1 MPYGMVTEIKALQL
15 IKASSPIDVTLV
27 GIIKEVKLRQA
38 ENAAEQMD
46 LIPSGIIVLSHPL
59 IKVLDEVSMIA
70 LQFSRES
77 YTGFPYST
85 TIEVKPL
92 QALKALLPM
101 DVTLLGMVMEVKPQ
115 QFAKA
120 KSPIFT
126 TLLGMVTEVK
136 LQQP

>member
-92 QALKALLPM
+92 QALYLQVFYYQL
-101 DVTLLGMVMEVKPQ
+101 
-115 QFAKA
+115 
-120 KSPIFT
+120 FT
-126 TLLGMVTEVK
+126 Y
-136 LQQP
+136 